1 MSLRILMTVIVL
13 AMAAPAAFAGSHQT
27 RGPGEKLTD
36 GIANTATGWTEI
48 PREMVDE
55 SGRTNAAVGITK
67 GTVVGT
73 GEAVKKTLT
82 GIADT
87 ATFFVSD

>member
-1 MSLRILMTVIVL
+1 MTVIVL
-13 AMAAPAAFAGSHQT
+13 AIAAPAAFAGSDQT

-36 GIANTATGWTEI
+36 GIGNTVTGWTEV

-55 SGRTNAAVGITK
+55 SGRSNVAIGLTK

-73 GEAVKKTLT
+73 GKAVKRTLT
-82 GIADT
+82 GVADT
-87 ATFFVSD
+87 ATFFISD